1 MTLYSAT
8 EPSGRP
14 RPPMRAKRTPGQS
27 ASTTEQ
33 RPGLYQRRISRFR
46 RISSRSVTLTA
57 PRRGERPIS
66 RFRWIPA
73 AAGWTVG
80 VIATLSLIAS
90 VSPVIRWLIKV
101 PREFINNYLFNF
113 PDTSFAWS
121 FVLAL
126 LAGAL
131 TARKRIAWWLLVLN
145 LLVAAGWNIGGL
157 AADNNTA
164 LNIFGESLGLVL
176 HVAALGVLVLAYREF
191 WAKVRRGALYK
202 AAAVLIT
209 GWAIGI
215 LLSWG
220 LVEMFPRTLAPDDRL
235 FYVVDRVVGFAVA
248 GPGSFAGRPHVFL
261 NALFGLFSA
270 FALIAAA
277 IVLFQSQRA
286 ENALTGEDESA
297 IRGLLELYGKN
308 DSLGYFATR
317 RDKSVVFA
325 PSGRAAITYRVELG
339 VCLAS
344 GDPVGDPRAWPQAI
358 DAWLALCQTY
368 GWTPGNMGASS
379 AGARA
384 FRDAGLNALELG
396 DEAILHTGDFKL
408 SGRDMRGVRQAVTR
422 ARRSGLTV
430 RIRRHHDIEQDEMKR
445 VTARAD
451 AWRDTE
457 SERGFSMALGRL
469 GDPADGDCLLVE
481 AIQPD
486 HTVVAMLSLVPWGQ
500 NGVSLDLMRR
510 SAQSPNGTIE
520 LMVSELALHAERIGI
535 SCISLNFAMFRS
547 AFEQGAQLGAGPV
560 ARLWRGFLLF
570 FSRWWQL
577 ETLYRSNVKYQPSWV
592 PRYAC
597 YEDARMIPRVGVA
610 SVIAEGFLV
619 LPFTRRPKQHTGH
632 HPSVPP
638 TLVATGLLHHDGT
651 APDVSR
657 FPRADLGR
665 ADEDQRRLPEQMRV
679 RLCKLKMLQDSGI
692 DAYPVG
698 EPPSHTVAQAL
709 GADDPTTISVSGRVL
724 QIRNFGGVL
733 FVQLRDWSAEM
744 QLLLENSALE
754 RGRTADFTKAID
766 LGDLVEVTGQ
776 MGHSQTGTK
785 SMIVHSWR
793 LIGKC
798 LRPLPN
804 KWKGLTDPEARVRS
818 RYVDLAVNA
827 ESRELITARSNVL
840 RAIRDTLCAK
850 GFLEVETPILQ
861 QIHGGAAA
869 RPFITHSNTYDLD
882 LYLRIAPELYLKRLC
897 VGGVERVFELGRAF
911 RNEGVDSSHNPEFT
925 LLEAYQAHADYTV
938 WIDGS
943 RELIQNAAQAA
954 NGAQV
959 VMRPRNP
966 DRRAGTD
973 DYFEPVD
980 ISGVWLVK
988 TVHDA
993 VSEALGEHIDAHTSL
1008 AKLRTLS
1015 DAAQIPY
1022 LTRWDTG
1029 AIVLELYEHLV
1040 EARTEQPTFYID
1052 FPTSVSP
1059 LTRPH
1064 RSKPHVA
1071 ERWDLVAWGVELG
1084 TAYSELTDPVEQ
1096 RRRLQEQSLL
1106 AAGGDPEAMEF
1117 DEDFLQAMEYAMPPT
1132 GGLGMGVDRVVM
1144 LITGRSIRETLP
1156 FPLAKPR

>member
-1 MTLYSAT
+1 
-8 EPSGRP
+8 
-14 RPPMRAKRTPGQS
+14 
-27 ASTTEQ
+27 
-33 RPGLYQRRISRFR
+33 
-46 RISSRSVTLTA
+46 V
-57 PRRGERPIS
+57 
-66 RFRWIPA
+66 PA

-90 VSPVIRWLIKV
+90 VSPVIRWVIRE
-101 PREFINNYLFNF
+101 PREFINDYVFNF

-131 TARKRIAWWLLVLN
+131 TARKRVAWWVLN
-145 LLVAAGWNIGGL
+145 LNLLIAAGLNVAGLTADHVSPARAFGETLGLGLHL
-157 AADNNTA
+157 AA
-164 LNIFGESLGLVL
+164 LVL
-176 HVAALGVLVLAYREF
+176 LMLSYREF
-191 WAKVRRGALYK
+191 WAKVRQGALFK
-202 AAAVLIT
+202 AAGVLLA
-209 GWAIGI
+209 GWAVGIGV
-215 LLSWG
+215 SWV
-220 LVEMFPRTLAPDDRL
+220 LVETFPRSLAVDDRL
-235 FYVVDRVVGFAVA
+235 FYVVNRVVGFAVVA
-248 GPGSFAGRPHVFL
+248 SASFSGHPPVIL

-270 FALIAAA
+270 MALIAAT
-277 IVLFQSQRA
+277 IVLFQSQRSD
-286 ENALTGEDESA
+286 NALTGEDESA
-297 IRGLLELYGKN
+297 IRGLLELWGKN

-325 PSGRAAITYRVELG
+325 PSGRAAITYRVEVG

-344 GDPVGDPRAWPQAI
+344 GDPIGDPRAWRQAI
-358 DAWLALCQTY
+358 DAWLALCQSY

-379 AGARA
+379 TGAKA
-384 FRDAGLNALELG
+384 FREAGLNALELG
-396 DEAILHTGDFKL
+396 DEAILQTSQFGL
-408 SGRDMRGVRQAVTR
+408 SGREMRGVRQAVTR
-422 ARRSGLTV
+422 ARRAGLTV
-430 RIRRHHDIEQDEMKR
+430 RVRRHSDIEPGEMAQ
-445 VTARAD
+445 VTERAD
-451 AWRDTE
+451 AWRDTD

-481 AIQPD
+481 AISPD
-486 HTVVAMLSLVPWGQ
+486 ETVVAMLSLVPWGR

-510 SAQSPNGTIE
+510 SPHSPNGTIE
-520 LMVSELALHAERIGI
+520 LMISELALHAERIGI
-535 SCISLNFAMFRS
+535 SRISLNFAMFRS

-577 ETLYRSNVKYQPSWV
+577 ETLYRSNMKYQPDWV
-592 PRYAC
+592 PRFAC
-597 YEDARMIPRVGVA
+597 YEDARMVPRVGVA
-610 SVIAEGFLV
+610 SSIAEGFLV
-619 LPFTRRPKQHTGH
+619 LPFARRNEEHTGH

-638 TLVATGLLHHDGT
+638 TLLATGLLQHDGS
-651 APDVSR
+651 APDVAALQE
-657 FPRADLGR
+657 ADFGDSDDR
-665 ADEDQRRLPEQMRV
+665 HRRLPEQMRV
-679 RLCKLKMLQDSGI
+679 RLSKLKMLQDNGI

-698 EPPSHTVAQAL
+698 QPPSHTVAQAL
-709 GADDPTTISVSGRVL
+709 DSDDQTTASVSGRVL
-724 QIRNFGGVL
+724 RIRDFGGVL
-733 FVQLRDWSAEM
+733 FAQLRDWSAEV
-744 QLLLENSALE
+744 QLLLDNSVLE
-754 RGRTADFTKAID
+754 QGRTADFTKAID
-766 LGDLVEVTGQ
+766 LGDLIEVTGQ
-776 MGHSQTGTK
+776 MGYSKTGTQ
-785 SMIVHSWR
+785 SLIVRSWR

-827 ESRELITARSNVL
+827 ESRELIASRSSVL
-840 RAIRDTLCAK
+840 RAIRDTLNGK

-861 QIHGGAAA
+861 QIHGGATA
-869 RPFITHSNTYDLD
+869 RPFITHINSYDLD

-911 RNEGVDSSHNPEFT
+911 RNEGVDFSHNPEFT
-925 LLEAYQAHADYTV
+925 LLEAYQAHADYTT
-938 WIDGS
+938 WIDGA
-943 RELIQNAAQAA
+943 RELIQNAAEAA

-959 VMRPRNP
+959 VMRP
-966 DRRAGTD
+966 GTGD
-973 DYFEPVD
+973 DDALERVD
-980 ISGVWLVK
+980 ISGVWPVK

-993 VSEALGEHIDAHTSL
+993 VSEALGEHIDPSTKLS
-1008 AKLRTLS
+1008 KLRKLS

-1022 LTRWDTG
+1022 LARWDAG
-1029 AIVLELYEHLV
+1029 AVVLELYEHLV

-1052 FPTSVSP
+1052 FPLSVSP

-1064 RSKPHVA
+1064 RSKAGVA

-1106 AAGGDPEAMEF
+1106 AAGGDLEAMEL

-1132 GGLGMGVDRVVM
+1132 GGMGMGVDRVVM